1 VIATWRPSLRRTL
14 LTNLVAPA
22 IVLAVVLGIGG
33 MVLIHRVIETTHDR
47 LLDGS
52 VLAIAER
59 VGVEDGELTV
69 DLPQVALGMLES
81 QSHDSI
87 YYSVTY
93 RGALI
98 TGYKDLPLA
107 EFERLKTGE
116 TGHHDGVY
124 RGKPVR
130 IAAQARQV
138 YGRPGLVLVAVAE
151 TVQARRAVEREML
164 VGLAILEA
172 VLISLI
178 GCLGWYAVDRGLR
191 PLGELKQ
198 DIDARGIHGGPNL
211 SPLDLSRVPQEAL
224 APALAVNSLLQRLDQ
239 AIGLV
244 RRFTAD
250 ASHQMRT
257 PLAILRTHLD
267 LVRRLGSDTPA
278 GQSAL
283 NEVDSAI
290 NRLERLIEQLV
301 ALARADETNIAQP
314 SVADV
319 DLNAVAFNILSERAP
334 NALARDI
341 DVQFDRCD
349 APATVRGNSLLIGE
363 LLANLVDNAIR
374 YNHAGGVVF
383 VRIVVDSTT
392 ARVEIEDTG
401 PGIPIAHLAR
411 VFERFYR
418 IPMTNGPDGSGL
430 GLAIVKALSDR
441 LGADVVLSPR
451 AEGQGLLACVSFPVV
466 RQDRGSGGG
475 RDRS

>member
-22 IVLAVVLGIGG
+22 IVLAVVLGIAA
-33 MVLIHRVIETTHDR
+33 MVLIQRVVETTHDR

-93 RGALI
+93 LGELI
-98 TGYKDLPLA
+98 TGYRDLPLSG
-107 EFERLKTGE
+107 FDRLKAGE
-116 TGHHDGVY
+116 TGHADGAY

-130 IAAQARQV
+130 IGAQARQV

-164 VGLAILEA
+164 IGLAILEA
-172 VLISLI
+172 GLI
-178 GCLGWYAVDRGLR
+178 GLIACLGWYAVERGLR

-198 DIDARGIHGGPNL
+198 EIDARGIQGGPNL

-224 APALAVNSLLQRLDQ
+224 APAIAVNSLLQRLEM
-239 AIGLV
+239 AIELV

-250 ASHQMRT
+250 ASHQIRT

-290 NRLERLIEQLV
+290 NRLERLLKQLV
-301 ALARADETNIAQP
+301 TLARADEQNIAQP
-314 SVADV
+314 AAENV
-319 DLNAVAFNILSERAP
+319 DLNEIAFDVLSERAP
-334 NALARDI
+334 QAFARDI
-341 DVQFDRCD
+341 DVQFDRFD
-349 APATVRGNSLLIGE
+349 EAALISGNGVLMGE
-363 LLANLVDNAIR
+363 LLANLIDNAIR
-374 YNHAGGVVF
+374 YNRAGGMVL
-383 VRIVVDSTT
+383 VRTVVDATA
-392 ARVEIEDTG
+392 ARVEVEDTG
-401 PGIPIAHLAR
+401 PGIPEAHLAR

-418 IPMTNGPDGSGL
+418 IPMTNGPEGSGL

-441 LGADVVLSPR
+441 LGARIVLSPGS
-451 AEGQGLLACVSFPVV
+451 EGKGLRVSVSFPLA
-466 RQDRGSGGG
+466 R
-475 RDRS
+475 RDGESSS

>member
-1 VIATWRPSLRRTL
+1 MLGTWRPSLRRTL

-33 MVLIHRVIETTHDR
+33 MVLIQRVVETTHDR

-87 YYSVTY
+87 YYSVSY
-93 RGALI
+93 QGELI
-98 TGYKDLPLA
+98 TGYKDLPLSG
-107 EFERLKTGE
+107 FDRLKAGE
-116 TGHHDGVY
+116 TGHRDGVY

-130 IAAQARQV
+130 IGVQARQV

-151 TVQARRAVEREML
+151 TVQARHAVEREML
-164 VGLAILEA
+164 TGLAALEA
-172 VLISLI
+172 GLI
-178 GCLGWYAVDRGLR
+178 GLIACLGWYAVDRGLR

-198 DIDARGIHGGPNL
+198 AIDARGIQGGPNL

-224 APALAVNSLLQRLDQ
+224 APAIAVNSLLQRLGL
-239 AIGLV
+239 AIELV

-290 NRLERLIEQLV
+290 NRLERLLRQLV
-301 ALARADETNIAQP
+301 TLARVDEQNIAQP
-314 SVADV
+314 AVENV
-319 DLNAVAFNILSERAP
+319 DLNEIAFNVLSERAP
-334 NALARDI
+334 QAFARDV
-341 DVQFDRCD
+341 DVQLDRFEK
-349 APATVRGNSLLIGE
+349 PALISGNAVLIGE

-374 YNHAGGVVF
+374 YNRAGGMVL
-383 VRIVVDSTT
+383 VRTAVDRAA
-392 ARVEIEDTG
+392 ARVEVEDTG
-401 PGIPIAHLAR
+401 PGIPEAHLSR

-418 IPMTNGPDGSGL
+418 VPMTNGPDGSGL

-441 LGADVVLSPR
+441 LGAQIVLSPG
-451 AEGQGLLACVSFPVV
+451 AEGRGLLVSVSFPLAK
-466 RQDRGSGGG
+466 QES
-475 RDRS
+475 

>member
-1 VIATWRPSLRRTL
+1 MIATWRPSLRRTL

-33 MVLIHRVIETTHDR
+33 MVLIQRVVETTHDR

-93 RGALI
+93 LGELI

-107 EFERLKTGE
+107 GFDRLKAGE
-116 TGHHDGVY
+116 TGHRDG
-124 RGKPVR
+124 
-130 IAAQARQV
+130 AW
-138 YGRPGLVLVAVAE
+138 PGLVLVAVAE
-151 TVQARRAVEREML
+151 TIQARRAVEREML
-164 VGLAILEA
+164 IGLAVLEA
-172 VLISLI
+172 GLI
-178 GCLGWYAVDRGLR
+178 GLIACLGWYAVDRGLR
-191 PLGELKQ
+191 PLGELKRE
-198 DIDARGIHGGPNL
+198 IDARGVHGGPNL

-224 APALAVNSLLQRLDQ
+224 APALAVNSLLQRLDL
-239 AIGLV
+239 AIELV

-267 LVRRLGSDTPA
+267 LVRRLGSETPA

-283 NEVDSAI
+283 NEVDGAI
-290 NRLERLIEQLV
+290 NRLERLLRQLV
-301 ALARADETNIAQP
+301 TLARADEQNIAQP
-314 SVADV
+314 VAENV
-319 DLNAVAFNILSERAP
+319 DLNEIAFNVLSERAP
-334 NALARDI
+334 QAFARDI
-341 DVQFDRCD
+341 DVQFDRFD
-349 APATVRGNSLLIGE
+349 GRAMIPGNSVLIGE
-363 LLANLVDNAIR
+363 LLANLIDNAIR
-374 YNHAGGVVF
+374 YNSAGGMVL
-383 VRIVVDSTT
+383 VRTIIDATI
-392 ARVEIEDTG
+392 ARVEVEDTG
-401 PGIPIAHLAR
+401 PGIPEAHLAR

-418 IPMTNGPDGSGL
+418 IPMTNGPEGSGL

-441 LGADVVLSPR
+441 LGAEIVLLPGPGGR
-451 AEGQGLLACVSFPVV
+451 GLRVSASFPLA
-466 RQDRGSGGG
+466 R
-475 RDRS
+475 RDSESSS

>member
-1 VIATWRPSLRRTL
+1 MATWRPSLRRTL

-33 MVLIHRVIETTHDR
+33 MTLIHRVVETTHDR

-93 RGALI
+93 FGELI
-98 TGYKDLPLA
+98 TGYKDLSLSG
-107 EFERLKTGE
+107 FDQLKAGE
-116 TGHHDGVY
+116 TAHRDGVY
-124 RGKPVR
+124 RGNPVR
-130 IAAQARQV
+130 IGVQARQV

-172 VLISLI
+172 GLI
-178 GCLGWYAVDRGLR
+178 GLIAFLGWYAVERGLR
-191 PLGELKQ
+191 PLGELKHE
-198 DIDARGIHGGPNL
+198 IDARGIQGGPNL

-224 APALAVNSLLQRLDQ
+224 APAIAVNSLLQRLDL
-239 AIGLV
+239 AIELV

-283 NEVDSAI
+283 GEVDSAI
-290 NRLERLIEQLV
+290 NRLERLIKQLI
-301 ALARADETNIAQP
+301 ALARADEQTIAQP
-314 SVADV
+314 VIENV
-319 DLNAVAFNILSERAP
+319 DLNEIAFNVLSERAP
-334 NALARDI
+334 QAFARDI
-341 DVQFDRCD
+341 DVQLDRFDGR
-349 APATVRGNSLLIGE
+349 AMIPGNGLLIGE

-374 YNHAGGVVF
+374 YNRAGGVVL
-383 VRIVVDSTT
+383 VRTVVDPTA

-401 PGIPIAHLAR
+401 PGIPAAHRAR

-418 IPMTNGPDGSGL
+418 VPMSNGPDGSGL
-430 GLAIVKALSDR
+430 GLAIVRALSDH
-441 LGADVVLSPR
+441 LGAQIALAPG
-451 AEGQGLLACVSFPVV
+451 AEGRGLLVSVIFPLASVTTKAAL
-466 RQDRGSGGG
+466 
-475 RDRS
+475 

>member
-1 VIATWRPSLRRTL
+1 VIPTWRPSLRRTL

-33 MVLIHRVIETTHDR
+33 MVLIQRVVETTHDR

-93 RGALI
+93 LGELI
-98 TGYKDLPLA
+98 TGYKDLPLSG
-107 EFERLKTGE
+107 FDRLKAGE
-116 TGHHDGVY
+116 TGHRDGSY

-130 IAAQARQV
+130 IGVQARQV

-164 VGLAILEA
+164 IGLAVLEA
-172 VLISLI
+172 GLI
-178 GCLGWYAVDRGLR
+178 GLIACLGWYAVDRGLR
-191 PLGELKQ
+191 PLGQLKQ
-198 DIDARGIHGGPNL
+198 EIDARGIQGGPNL
-211 SPLDLSRVPQEAL
+211 SPLDLSRVPKEAL
-224 APALAVNSLLQRLDQ
+224 APALAVNSLLQRLDL
-239 AIGLV
+239 AIELV

-267 LVRRLGSDTPA
+267 LVRRLGSETPA

-283 NEVDSAI
+283 NEVDGAI
-290 NRLERLIEQLV
+290 NRLERLLRQLV
-301 ALARADETNIAQP
+301 TLARADEQNIAQA
-314 SVADV
+314 VVENV
-319 DLNAVAFNILSERAP
+319 DLNEIAFNVLSERAP
-334 NALARDI
+334 QAFARDI
-341 DVQFDRCD
+341 DVQFDRFD
-349 APATVRGNSLLIGE
+349 GRAMIAGNSVLIGE
-363 LLANLVDNAIR
+363 LLANLIDNAIR
-374 YNHAGGVVF
+374 YNRAGGMVL
-383 VRIVVDSTT
+383 VRTIVDATI
-392 ARVEIEDTG
+392 ARVEVEDTG
-401 PGIPIAHLAR
+401 PGIPEAHLAR

-418 IPMTNGPDGSGL
+418 IPMTNGPEGSGL

-441 LGADVVLSPR
+441 LGAEIVLLPGPGGR
-451 AEGQGLLACVSFPVV
+451 GLRVSVSFPLA
-466 RQDRGSGGG
+466 R
-475 RDRS
+475 RDSESSS

>member
-1 VIATWRPSLRRTL
+1 VIPTWRPSLRRTL

-33 MVLIHRVIETTHDR
+33 MVLIQRVVETTHDR

-59 VGVEDGELTV
+59 VGVDDGELTV

-93 RGALI
+93 LGELI
-98 TGYKDLPLA
+98 TGYKDLPLTG
-107 EFERLKTGE
+107 FDRLKAGE
-116 TGHHDGVY
+116 TGHRDGSY

-130 IAAQARQV
+130 IGVQARQV

-164 VGLAILEA
+164 IGLAVLEA
-172 VLISLI
+172 GLI
-178 GCLGWYAVDRGLR
+178 GLIACLGWYAVDRGLR
-191 PLGELKQ
+191 PLGELKRE
-198 DIDARGIHGGPNL
+198 IDARGVHGGPNL

-224 APALAVNSLLQRLDQ
+224 APALAVNSLLQRLDL
-239 AIGLV
+239 AIELV

-267 LVRRLGSDTPA
+267 LVRRLGSETPA

-283 NEVDSAI
+283 DEVDGAI
-290 NRLERLIEQLV
+290 NRLERLLRQLV
-301 ALARADETNIAQP
+301 TLARADEQNIAQP
-314 SVADV
+314 VAENV
-319 DLNAVAFNILSERAP
+319 DLNEIAFNVLSERAP
-334 NALARDI
+334 QAFARDI
-341 DVQFDRCD
+341 DVQFDRFD
-349 APATVRGNSLLIGE
+349 GRAMIPGNSVLIGE
-363 LLANLVDNAIR
+363 LLANLIDNAIR
-374 YNHAGGVVF
+374 YNRAGGMVL
-383 VRIVVDSTT
+383 VRTIVDATI
-392 ARVEIEDTG
+392 ARVEVEDTG
-401 PGIPIAHLAR
+401 PGIPEAHLAR

-418 IPMTNGPDGSGL
+418 IPMTNGPEGSGL

-441 LGADVVLSPR
+441 LGAEIVLLPGPG
-451 AEGQGLLACVSFPVV
+451 GQGLRVSASFPLA
-466 RQDRGSGGG
+466 R
-475 RDRS
+475 RDSESSS

>member
-33 MVLIHRVIETTHDR
+33 MLLIHRVVETTHDR

-59 VGVEDGELTV
+59 VGVEDGELSV

-93 RGALI
+93 LGELV
-98 TGYKDLPLA
+98 TGYKDLPLSG
-107 EFERLKTGE
+107 FDQLKAGE
-116 TGHHDGVY
+116 AGHRDGVY
-124 RGKPVR
+124 RGNPVR
-130 IAAQARQV
+130 IGVQPRQV

-164 VGLAILEA
+164 TGLAILEA
-172 VLISLI
+172 GLI
-178 GCLGWYAVDRGLR
+178 GLVACLGWYAVERGLR

-198 DIDARGIHGGPNL
+198 EIDARGIQGGPNL

-224 APALAVNSLLQRLDQ
+224 APAIAVNSLLQRLDL
-239 AIGLV
+239 AIELV

-267 LVRRLGSDTPA
+267 LVRRLGSETPA
-278 GQSAL
+278 GRAAL
-283 NEVDSAI
+283 DEVDSAI
-290 NRLERLIEQLV
+290 NRLERLITQLV
-301 ALARADETNIAQP
+301 TLARADEQNIAQP
-314 SVADV
+314 VVEDV
-319 DLNAVAFNILSERAP
+319 DLSEIAFNVLSERAP

-341 DVQFDRCD
+341 DIQFERFDGR
-349 APATVRGNSLLIGE
+349 AMIPGNSLLIGE

-374 YNHAGGVVF
+374 YNRAGGMVL
-383 VRIVVDSTT
+383 VRTDVDKTT

-401 PGIPIAHLAR
+401 PGIPTAHLGR

-418 IPMTNGPDGSGL
+418 IPITNGPDGSGL
-430 GLAIVKALSDR
+430 GLSIVKALSDR
-441 LGADVVLSPR
+441 LGAQIVLSPR
-451 AEGQGLLACVSFPVV
+451 VEGQGLLVSVSFPLA
-466 RQDRGSGGG
+466 
-475 RDRS
+475 RSDSESRS

>member
-1 VIATWRPSLRRTL
+1 MIATWRPSLRRTL

-33 MVLIHRVIETTHDR
+33 MVLIQRVVETTHDR

-93 RGALI
+93 LGELI
-98 TGYKDLPLA
+98 TGYKDLPLSG
-107 EFERLKTGE
+107 FDGLKAGE
-116 TGHHDGVY
+116 TGHRDDAY

-130 IAAQARQV
+130 IGVQARQV

-164 VGLAILEA
+164 IGLAVLEA
-172 VLISLI
+172 GLI
-178 GCLGWYAVDRGLR
+178 GLIACLGWYAVDRGLR
-191 PLGELKQ
+191 PLGELKEE
-198 DIDARGIHGGPNL
+198 IDARGIQGGPNL

-224 APALAVNSLLQRLDQ
+224 APALAVNSLLQRLDL
-239 AIGLV
+239 AIELV

-267 LVRRLGSDTPA
+267 LVRRLGTETPA

-283 NEVDSAI
+283 NEVDNAI
-290 NRLERLIEQLV
+290 NRLERLLRQLV
-301 ALARADETNIAQP
+301 TLARADEQNIEQP
-314 SVADV
+314 AVENV
-319 DLNAVAFNILSERAP
+319 DLNVIAFNILSERAP
-334 NALARDI
+334 QAFARDI
-341 DVQFDRCD
+341 DVQFDRFD
-349 APATVRGNSLLIGE
+349 GPALIPGNSLLIGE

-374 YNHAGGVVF
+374 YNHAGGMVL
-383 VRIVVDSTT
+383 VRTVVDSTV
-392 ARVEIEDTG
+392 ARVEVEDTG
-401 PGIPIAHLAR
+401 PGIPDAHLAR

-418 IPMTNGPDGSGL
+418 VPMTNGPEGSGL
-430 GLAIVKALSDR
+430 GLAIVKALADR
-441 LGADVVLSPR
+441 LEAQIVLSSGADGR
-451 AEGQGLLACVSFPVV
+451 GLLVSVSFPLAK
-466 RQDRGSGGG
+466 
-475 RDRS
+475 RDSQSRS

>member
-14 LTNLVAPA
+14 LINLVAPA

-33 MVLIHRVIETTHDR
+33 MVLIQRVVETTHDR

-93 RGALI
+93 LGELI
-98 TGYKDLPLA
+98 TGYKDLPLSG
-107 EFERLKTGE
+107 FDRLKAGE
-116 TGHHDGVY
+116 TGHRDGAY

-130 IAAQARQV
+130 IGVQARQV

-164 VGLAILEA
+164 TGLAVLEA
-172 VLISLI
+172 GLI
-178 GCLGWYAVDRGLR
+178 GLIACLGWYAVDRGLR
-191 PLGELKQ
+191 PLGELRQ
-198 DIDARGIHGGPNL
+198 EIDARGIQGGPNL

-224 APALAVNSLLQRLDQ
+224 APALAVNSLLQRLEL
-239 AIGLV
+239 AIELV

-267 LVRRLGSDTPA
+267 LVRRLGSETPA

-290 NRLERLIEQLV
+290 NRLERLLRQLV
-301 ALARADETNIAQP
+301 TLARADEQNIAQP
-314 SVADV
+314 VVENV
-319 DLNAVAFNILSERAP
+319 DLNEIAFNVLSERAP
-334 NALARDI
+334 QAFARDI
-341 DVQFDRCD
+341 DVQFDRFD
-349 APATVRGNSLLIGE
+349 GRAMIAGNGLLIGE
-363 LLANLVDNAIR
+363 LLANLIDNAIR
-374 YNHAGGVVF
+374 YNRAGGMVLVRTVVEAAA
-383 VRIVVDSTT
+383 
-392 ARVEIEDTG
+392 ARVEVEDTG
-401 PGIPIAHLAR
+401 PGIPEAHLAR

-418 IPMTNGPDGSGL
+418 IPMTNGPEGSGL

-441 LGADVVLSPR
+441 LGAQIVLLPR
-451 AEGQGLLACVSFPVV
+451 TEGQGLRASVSFPLAAH
-466 RQDRGSGGG
+466 DHEGGS
-475 RDRS
+475 RN

>member
-1 VIATWRPSLRRTL
+1 MIATWRPSLRRTL

-22 IVLAVVLGIGG
+22 IVLAVVLGFGG
-33 MVLIHRVIETTHDR
+33 MLLIQRVVETTHDR

-93 RGALI
+93 LGELI
-98 TGYKDLPLA
+98 TGYKDLPLSGLDQ
-107 EFERLKTGE
+107 LKAGE
-116 TGHHDGVY
+116 TGHRDGLY

-130 IAAQARQV
+130 IGAQARQV

-164 VGLAILEA
+164 TGLALLEA
-172 VLISLI
+172 GLI
-178 GCLGWYAVDRGLR
+178 GLVACLGWYAVERGLR

-198 DIDARGIHGGPNL
+198 EIDARGIQGGPNL

-224 APALAVNSLLQRLDQ
+224 APALAVNFLLQRLDL
-239 AIGLV
+239 AIELV

-267 LVRRLGSDTPA
+267 LVRRLGSETPA

-283 NEVDSAI
+283 NEVDNAI
-290 NRLERLIEQLV
+290 NRLERLLRQLV
-301 ALARADETNIAQP
+301 TLARADEQNIAQP
-314 SVADV
+314 VVENV
-319 DLNAVAFNILSERAP
+319 DLNEIAFNVLSERAP
-334 NALARDI
+334 QAFARDI
-341 DVQFDRCD
+341 DVQFDRFD
-349 APATVRGNSLLIGE
+349 GRAMIAGNSVLIGE
-363 LLANLVDNAIR
+363 LLANLIDNAIR
-374 YNHAGGVVF
+374 YNRAGGMVL
-383 VRIVVDSTT
+383 VRTVIEAAA
-392 ARVEIEDTG
+392 ARAEIEDTG
-401 PGIPIAHLAR
+401 PGIPEAHLAR

-418 IPMTNGPDGSGL
+418 IPMTNGPEGSGL

-441 LGADVVLSPR
+441 LGAQIVLSPG
-451 AEGQGLLACVSFPVV
+451 AEGQGLLISVSFPLAK
-466 RQDRGSGGG
+466 
-475 RDRS
+475 RDGESSS

>member
-33 MVLIHRVIETTHDR
+33 MVLIQRVVETTHDR

-93 RGALI
+93 LGELI
-98 TGYKDLPLA
+98 TGYKDLPLSG
-107 EFERLKTGE
+107 FDRLKAGE
-116 TGHHDGVY
+116 TGHRDGAY

-130 IAAQARQV
+130 IGVQARQV

-151 TVQARRAVEREML
+151 TVQARWAVEREML
-164 VGLAILEA
+164 IGLAVLEA
-172 VLISLI
+172 GLI
-178 GCLGWYAVDRGLR
+178 GLVACLGWYAVDRGLR

-198 DIDARGIHGGPNL
+198 EIDARGIQGGPNL

-224 APALAVNSLLQRLDQ
+224 APALAVNSLLQRLDL
-239 AIGLV
+239 AIELV

-267 LVRRLGSDTPA
+267 LVRRLGSETPA

-283 NEVDSAI
+283 NEVDNAI
-290 NRLERLIEQLV
+290 NRLERLLRQLV
-301 ALARADETNIAQP
+301 TLARADEQNIAQP
-314 SVADV
+314 VVENV
-319 DLNAVAFNILSERAP
+319 DLNEIAFNILSERAP
-334 NALARDI
+334 QAFARDV
-341 DVQFDRCD
+341 DVQFDRFD
-349 APATVRGNSLLIGE
+349 GRAMIAGNGLLIGE
-363 LLANLVDNAIR
+363 LLANLIDNAIR
-374 YNHAGGVVF
+374 YNRAGGMVL
-383 VRIVVDSTT
+383 VRTIVEAAA

-401 PGIPIAHLAR
+401 PGIPDVHLPR

-418 IPMTNGPDGSGL
+418 IPMTNGPEGSGL

-441 LGADVVLSPR
+441 LGAQIALSPG
-451 AEGQGLLACVSFPVV
+451 AEGRGLRVSVSFPLVTH
-466 RQDRGSGGG
+466 DHDGGS
-475 RDRS
+475 SN

>member
-22 IVLAVVLGIGG
+22 IVLAVVMGIGG
-33 MVLIHRVIETTHDR
+33 MTLIQRVVETTHDR

-93 RGALI
+93 LGELI
-98 TGYKDLPLA
+98 TGYKDLPLSG
-107 EFERLKTGE
+107 FDSLKAGE
-116 TGHHDGVY
+116 TGHRDGAY

-130 IAAQARQV
+130 IGAQARQV

-164 VGLAILEA
+164 TGLAVLEA
-172 VLISLI
+172 GLI
-178 GCLGWYAVDRGLR
+178 GLIACLGWYAVERGLR

-198 DIDARGIHGGPNL
+198 EIDARGIQGGPNL

-224 APALAVNSLLQRLDQ
+224 APAIAVNSLLQRLDL
-239 AIGLV
+239 AIELV

-267 LVRRLGSDTPA
+267 LVRRLGSETPA

-283 NEVDSAI
+283 NEVDNAI
-290 NRLERLIEQLV
+290 NRLERLLRQLV
-301 ALARADETNIAQP
+301 TLARADEQTIAQP
-314 SVADV
+314 VVENV
-319 DLNAVAFNILSERAP
+319 DLNVIAFNVLSERAP
-334 NALARDI
+334 QAFARDI
-341 DVQFDRCD
+341 DVQFDRFD
-349 APATVRGNSLLIGE
+349 GPALIPGNSLLIGE

-374 YNHAGGVVF
+374 YNRAGGMVL
-383 VRIVVDSTT
+383 VRTVVDPTA
-392 ARVEIEDTG
+392 ARVEVEDTG
-401 PGIPIAHLAR
+401 PGIPDAHLAR

-418 IPMTNGPDGSGL
+418 IPVTNGPEGSGL
-430 GLAIVKALSDR
+430 GLAIVKALADR
-441 LGADVVLSPR
+441 LGAQIVLSPG
-451 AEGQGLLACVSFPVV
+451 AEGRGLLVSASFPLAK
-466 RQDRGSGGG
+466 RADESL
-475 RDRS
+475 S

>member
-1 VIATWRPSLRRTL
+1 VIPTWRPSLRRTL

-33 MVLIHRVIETTHDR
+33 MVLIQRVVETTHDR

-93 RGALI
+93 LGELI
-98 TGYKDLPLA
+98 TGYKDLPLTG
-107 EFERLKTGE
+107 FDRLKAGE
-116 TGHHDGVY
+116 TGHRDGSY

-130 IAAQARQV
+130 IGVQARQV

-164 VGLAILEA
+164 IGLAVLEA
-172 VLISLI
+172 GLI
-178 GCLGWYAVDRGLR
+178 GLIACLGWYAVDRGLR
-191 PLGELKQ
+191 PLGELKRE
-198 DIDARGIHGGPNL
+198 IDARGVHGGPNL

-224 APALAVNSLLQRLDQ
+224 APALAVNSLLQRLDL
-239 AIGLV
+239 AIELV

-267 LVRRLGSDTPA
+267 LVRRLGSETPA

-283 NEVDSAI
+283 NEVDGAI
-290 NRLERLIEQLV
+290 NRLERLLRQLV
-301 ALARADETNIAQP
+301 TLARADEQNIAQP
-314 SVADV
+314 VAENV
-319 DLNAVAFNILSERAP
+319 DLNEIAFNVLSERAP
-334 NALARDI
+334 QAFARDI
-341 DVQFDRCD
+341 DVQFDRFD
-349 APATVRGNSLLIGE
+349 GRAMIPGNSVLIGE
-363 LLANLVDNAIR
+363 LLANLIDNAIR
-374 YNHAGGVVF
+374 YNRAGGMVL
-383 VRIVVDSTT
+383 VRTILDATI
-392 ARVEIEDTG
+392 ARVEVEDTG
-401 PGIPIAHLAR
+401 PGIPEAHLAR

-418 IPMTNGPDGSGL
+418 IPMTNGPEGSGL

-441 LGADVVLSPR
+441 LGAEIVLLP
-451 AEGQGLLACVSFPVV
+451 
-466 RQDRGSGGG
+466 GSGGRG
-475 RDRS
+475 LRVSASFPLARRDSESSS

>member
-1 VIATWRPSLRRTL
+1 VISTWRPSLRRAL

-33 MVLIHRVIETTHDR
+33 MVLIQRVVETTHDR

-93 RGALI
+93 LGELI
-98 TGYKDLPLA
+98 TGYKDLPLTG
-107 EFERLKTGE
+107 FDRLKAGE
-116 TGHHDGVY
+116 TGHRDGSY

-130 IAAQARQV
+130 IGVQARQV

-151 TVQARRAVEREML
+151 TVQARHAVEREML
-164 VGLAILEA
+164 IGLAVLEA
-172 VLISLI
+172 GLI
-178 GCLGWYAVDRGLR
+178 GLIACLGWYAVDRGLR
-191 PLGELKQ
+191 PLGELKRE
-198 DIDARGIHGGPNL
+198 IDARGVHGGPNL

-224 APALAVNSLLQRLDQ
+224 APALAVNSLLQRLDL
-239 AIGLV
+239 AIELV

-267 LVRRLGSDTPA
+267 LVRRLGSETPA

-283 NEVDSAI
+283 NEVDGAI
-290 NRLERLIEQLV
+290 NRFERLLRQLV
-301 ALARADETNIAQP
+301 TLARADEQNIAQP
-314 SVADV
+314 VAENV
-319 DLNAVAFNILSERAP
+319 DLNEIAFNVLSERAP
-334 NALARDI
+334 QAFARDI
-341 DVQFDRCD
+341 DVQFDRFD
-349 APATVRGNSLLIGE
+349 GRAMIPGNSVLIGE
-363 LLANLVDNAIR
+363 LLANLIDNAIR
-374 YNHAGGVVF
+374 YNRAGGMVL
-383 VRIVVDSTT
+383 VRTIVDATI
-392 ARVEIEDTG
+392 ARVEVEDTG
-401 PGIPIAHLAR
+401 PGIPEAHLAR

-418 IPMTNGPDGSGL
+418 IPMTNGPEGSGL

-441 LGADVVLSPR
+441 LGAEIVLLPAPGGR
-451 AEGQGLLACVSFPVV
+451 GLRVSASFPLA
-466 RQDRGSGGG
+466 R
-475 RDRS
+475 RDSESSS

>member
-22 IVLAVVLGIGG
+22 VVLAVVLGIGG
-33 MVLIHRVIETTHDR
+33 MVLIRRVVETAHDR

-93 RGALI
+93 LGELI
-98 TGYKDLPLA
+98 TGYKDLPLSG
-107 EFERLKTGE
+107 FDRLRAGE
-116 TGHHDGVY
+116 TGHRDGAY

-130 IAAQARQV
+130 IGVQARQV

-151 TVQARRAVEREML
+151 TVLARRAVEREML
-164 VGLAILEA
+164 IGLAALEA
-172 VLISLI
+172 GLI
-178 GCLGWYAVDRGLR
+178 GLIACLGWYAVDRGLR

-198 DIDARGIHGGPNL
+198 EIDARGIQGGPNL

-224 APALAVNSLLQRLDQ
+224 APALAVNSLLQRLDL
-239 AIGLV
+239 AIELV

-267 LVRRLGSDTPA
+267 LVRRLGPDTPA

-283 NEVDSAI
+283 NEVDNAI
-290 NRLERLIEQLV
+290 NRLERLLRQLV
-301 ALARADETNIAQP
+301 TLARADEQNIAQP
-314 SVADV
+314 LVENV
-319 DLNAVAFNILSERAP
+319 DLSEIAFNVLSERAP
-334 NALARDI
+334 QAFARDI
-341 DVQFDRCD
+341 DVQFDRFD
-349 APATVRGNSLLIGE
+349 GPAVVAGNSVLIGE
-363 LLANLVDNAIR
+363 LLANLIDNAIR
-374 YNHAGGVVF
+374 YNRPGGMVL
-383 VRIVVDSTT
+383 VRTIVDATI
-392 ARVEIEDTG
+392 ARVEVEDTG
-401 PGIPIAHLAR
+401 PGIPEAHLAR

-418 IPMTNGPDGSGL
+418 IPMTNGPEGSGL

-441 LGADVVLSPR
+441 LGAEIVLFPGPGGR
-451 AEGQGLLACVSFPVV
+451 GLRVSASFPLA
-466 RQDRGSGGG
+466 R
-475 RDRS
+475 RDGESSS

>member
-33 MVLIHRVIETTHDR
+33 MVLIQRVVETTHDR

-93 RGALI
+93 LGELI
-98 TGYKDLPLA
+98 TGYKDLPLSGLDQ
-107 EFERLKTGE
+107 LKAGE
-116 TGHHDGVY
+116 TGHRDGLY

-130 IAAQARQV
+130 IGAQARQV

-164 VGLAILEA
+164 TGLALLEA
-172 VLISLI
+172 GLI
-178 GCLGWYAVDRGLR
+178 GLVACLGWYAVERGLR

-198 DIDARGIHGGPNL
+198 EIDARGIQGGPNL

-224 APALAVNSLLQRLDQ
+224 APAIAVNSLLQRLDL
-239 AIGLV
+239 AIELV

-267 LVRRLGSDTPA
+267 LVRRLGSETPA

-283 NEVDSAI
+283 NEVDNAI
-290 NRLERLIEQLV
+290 NRLERLLRQLIT
-301 ALARADETNIAQP
+301 LARADEQNIAQP
-314 SVADV
+314 VVENV
-319 DLNAVAFNILSERAP
+319 DLNEIAFNVLSERAP
-334 NALARDI
+334 QAFARDI
-341 DVQFDRCD
+341 DVQFDRFD
-349 APATVRGNSLLIGE
+349 GPAPIPGNSLLIGE
-363 LLANLVDNAIR
+363 LLANLIDNAIR
-374 YNHAGGVVF
+374 YNRSGGMVLVRTVVGP
-383 VRIVVDSTT
+383 TA
-392 ARVEIEDTG
+392 ARVEVEDNG
-401 PGIPIAHLAR
+401 PGIPDAHLAR

-418 IPMTNGPDGSGL
+418 VPTTNGPEGSGL

-441 LGADVVLSPR
+441 LEAQIVLSR
-451 AEGQGLLACVSFPVV
+451 GAEGRGLLVSVSFPLAH
-466 RQDRGSGGG
+466 
-475 RDRS
+475 RDGESRI

>member
-1 VIATWRPSLRRTL
+1 MIATWRPSLRRTL

-22 IVLAVVLGIGG
+22 IVLAMVLGIGG
-33 MVLIHRVIETTHDR
+33 MLLIQRVVQTVHDR

-52 VLAIAER
+52 ILAIAER

-93 RGALI
+93 LGELI

-107 EFERLKTGE
+107 GFDRLKAGE
-116 TGHHDGVY
+116 TGHRDGAY
-124 RGKPVR
+124 RGKTVR
-130 IAAQARQV
+130 IGAQARQV

-151 TVQARRAVEREML
+151 TVQARRVVEREML
-164 VGLAILEA
+164 IGLAMLEA
-172 VLISLI
+172 GLISLI

-198 DIDARGIHGGPNL
+198 EIDARGIQGGPNL

-224 APALAVNSLLQRLDQ
+224 APALAVNSLLQRLDL

-267 LVRRLGSDTPA
+267 LVRRLGSETPA

-283 NEVDSAI
+283 DEVDNAI
-290 NRLERLIEQLV
+290 NRLERLLEQLV
-301 ALARADETNIAQP
+301 TLARVDEQNIAQP
-314 SVADV
+314 AAENV
-319 DLNAVAFNILSERAP
+319 DLNEVAFNVLSERAP
-334 NALARDI
+334 QAFARDI
-341 DVQFDRCD
+341 DVQFDRFD
-349 APATVRGNSLLIGE
+349 GPAVIAGNTVLIGE
-363 LLANLVDNAIR
+363 LLANLIDNAIR
-374 YNHAGGVVF
+374 YNRPGGLVL
-383 VRIVVDSTT
+383 VRAVVDATT
-392 ARVEIEDTG
+392 ARIEVEDTG
-401 PGIPIAHLAR
+401 PGIPEAHLAR

-418 IPMTNGPDGSGL
+418 IPTANGPEGSGL

-441 LGADVVLSPR
+441 LGAQIVLAPGP
-451 AEGQGLLACVSFPVV
+451 EGRGLRVSVSFPLAK
-466 RQDRGSGGG
+466 
-475 RDRS
+475 RDGESSS

>member
-1 VIATWRPSLRRTL
+1 MIATWRPSLRRTL
-14 LTNLVAPA
+14 LANLVAPA

-33 MVLIHRVIETTHDR
+33 MALIHRVVETTHDR

-93 RGALI
+93 LGELV
-98 TGYKDLPLA
+98 TGYKDFPVSGFDHLEA
-107 EFERLKTGE
+107 GE
-116 TGHHDGVY
+116 TGHRDGEY

-130 IAAQARQV
+130 IGAQARQV

-151 TVQARRAVEREML
+151 TVQARRAVEREMFT
-164 VGLAILEA
+164 GLAVLEA
-172 VLISLI
+172 GLI
-178 GCLGWYAVDRGLR
+178 GLVALLGWYAVERGLR

-198 DIDARGIHGGPNL
+198 EIDARGIQGGPNL

-224 APALAVNSLLQRLDQ
+224 APAIAVNSLLQRLDL
-239 AIGLV
+239 AIELI

-267 LVRRLGSDTPA
+267 LVRRLGSETPA

-283 NEVDSAI
+283 NEVDNAI
-290 NRLERLIEQLV
+290 NRLERLLRQLV
-301 ALARADETNIAQP
+301 TLARADEQSIAQP
-314 SVADV
+314 VVENV
-319 DLNAVAFNILSERAP
+319 DLNEIASNVLSERAP
-334 NALARDI
+334 QAFARDI
-341 DVQFDRCD
+341 DVQFDRFD
-349 APATVRGNSLLIGE
+349 APALIPGNSVLVGE
-363 LLANLVDNAIR
+363 LLANLIDNAIR
-374 YNHAGGVVF
+374 YNRAGGMVL
-383 VRIVVDSTT
+383 VRTVVDPTV
-392 ARVEIEDTG
+392 ARVEVEDTG
-401 PGIPIAHLAR
+401 PGIPAAHLAR

-441 LGADVVLSPR
+441 LGAQIVLSPR
-451 AEGQGLLACVSFPVV
+451 ADGRGLLVSVSFPLAKS
-466 RQDRGSGGG
+466 DSE
-475 RDRS
+475 SSS

>member
-33 MVLIHRVIETTHDR
+33 MVLIHRVVETTHDR

-87 YYSVTY
+87 YYSVSY
-93 RGALI
+93 LGELI
-98 TGYKDLPLA
+98 TGYKDLPLS
-107 EFERLKTGE
+107 EFDRLKAGE
-116 TGHHDGVY
+116 AGHRDGVY
-124 RGKPVR
+124 RGNPVR
-130 IAAQARQV
+130 IGAQARQV

-151 TVQARRAVEREML
+151 TMQARRAVEREML
-164 VGLAILEA
+164 TGLAVLEA
-172 VLISLI
+172 GLI
-178 GCLGWYAVDRGLR
+178 GLIALLGWYAVERGLR
-191 PLGELKQ
+191 PLGDLKQ
-198 DIDARGIHGGPNL
+198 EIDARGIQGGPNL
-211 SPLDLSRVPQEAL
+211 NPLDLSRVPQEAL
-224 APALAVNSLLQRLDQ
+224 APAMAVNSLLQRLDL
-239 AIGLV
+239 AIELV

-267 LVRRLGSDTPA
+267 LVRRLGSQTPA

-283 NEVDSAI
+283 GEVDGAI
-290 NRLERLIEQLV
+290 NRLERLIQQLV
-301 ALARADETNIAQP
+301 TLARADEQTIAQP
-314 SVADV
+314 TIENV
-319 DLNAVAFNILSERAP
+319 DLNEIAFNLLSERAP
-334 NALARDI
+334 QALARDI

-349 APATVRGNSLLIGE
+349 GRAIVRGNSLLIGE

-374 YNHAGGVVF
+374 YNRAGGLVLVRTF
-383 VRIVVDSTT
+383 VDLNE
-392 ARVEIEDTG
+392 ARVEIEDSG
-401 PGIPIAHLAR
+401 PGIPAAHLGR

-418 IPMTNGPDGSGL
+418 IPMTNGPEGSGL
-430 GLAIVKALSDR
+430 GLAIVKALADR
-441 LGADVVLSPR
+441 LQAQIVLSSRP
-451 AEGQGLLACVSFPVV
+451 EGQGLLASVRFPLAK
-466 RQDRGSGGG
+466 DDHENS
-475 RDRS
+475 